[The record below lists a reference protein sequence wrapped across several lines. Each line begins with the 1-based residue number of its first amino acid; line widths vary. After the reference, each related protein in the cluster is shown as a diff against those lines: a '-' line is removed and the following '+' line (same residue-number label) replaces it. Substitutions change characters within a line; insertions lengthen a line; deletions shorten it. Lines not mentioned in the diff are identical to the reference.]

1 MRFLLAIP
9 FILLVG
15 CASVVPVKPVW
26 PAIPPELSGTCP
38 DLKQTPIETTKM
50 SQVLDVVVDNY
61 SQYHECQEKSD
72 AWVNW
77 YNKQKK
83 IYDEIK

>member
-1 MRFLLAIP
+1 MKFLLVLP
-9 FILLVG
+9 FILLTG
-15 CASVVPVKPVW
+15 CANLLPVKPVW
-26 PAIPPELSGTCP
+26 PAIPAELSGTCP
-38 DLKQTPIETTKM
+38 DLKQTPIETAKM

-61 SQYHECQEKSD
+61 SQYHECQEKSI

-83 IYDEIK
+83 IYEEIK

>member
-1 MRFLLAIP
+1 MRFLLAIT

-15 CASVVPVKPVW
+15 CATAVPVKPVW
-26 PAIPPELSGTCP
+26 PALPTELSKACA
-38 DLKQTPIETTKM
+38 DLKQTSIETTKM

-61 SQYHECQEKSD
+61 SQYHECQEKSNSWND
-72 AWVNW
+72 W

-83 IYDEIK
+83 IYEEIK

>member
-1 MRFLLAIP
+1 MKFLLALS

-26 PAIPPELSGTCP
+26 PEIPVELSEKCP
-38 DLKQTPIETTKM
+38 DLKQTPIETSKM
-50 SQVLDVVVDNY
+50 SKVLDVVVDNY

-72 AWVNW
+72 AWVTW

-83 IYDEIK
+83 IYKEIK

>member
-1 MRFLLAIP
+1 MRFLLILP

-26 PAIPPELSGTCP
+26 PEIPAELSDVCP
-38 DLKQTPIETTKM
+38 DLKQTPIETAKM

-72 AWVNW
+72 AWNNW

-83 IYDEIK
+83 IYEEIK

>member
-1 MRFLLAIP
+1 MRFLLVLSVL
-9 FILLVG
+9 LLVG

-26 PAIPPELSGTCP
+26 PALPPELSEACP

-61 SQYHECQEKSD
+61 SQYHDCQEKSN
-72 AWVNW
+72 AWNDW

-83 IYDEIK
+83 IYEEIK

>member
-1 MRFLLAIP
+1 MRFLLVLP
-9 FILLVG
+9 FILLTG
-15 CASVVPVKPVW
+15 CASLLPVKPVW
-26 PAIPPELSGTCP
+26 PAIPTELSATCP
-38 DLKQTPIETTKM
+38 DLKQTPIETSKM

-61 SQYHECQEKSD
+61 SQYHECQEKSN

-83 IYDEIK
+83 IYEEIK

>member
-1 MRFLLAIP
+1 MKSLLVVP
-9 FILLVG
+9 FVLLVG

-26 PAIPPELSGTCP
+26 PDVPPELSVTCA

-72 AWVNW
+72 AWVDW

-83 IYDEIK
+83 IYEEIK

>member
-1 MRFLLAIP
+1 MKLLLVLPIS
-9 FILLVG
+9 LLVG
-15 CASVVPVKPVW
+15 CSYIVPVKTVW
-26 PAIPPELSGTCP
+26 PAIPKELSVLCK

-50 SQVLDVVVDNY
+50 SQVLEVIVDNY

-83 IYDEIK
+83 IHEEIK